1 MCCPKYGENCER
13 NCGRCNN
20 NVSCRHDNG
29 HCSSGCAAGWAAPK
43 CDTECPAHTF
53 GENCSNICGRCKDN
67 VTCDR
72 VSGLCPLHCSA
83 GWSGPRCDKV
93 CAQYTFGD
101 NCSTTCGQCKDNAT
115 CHHIHGTCSLGCA
128 AGRTGH
134 RCDKVEEKAEEDDN
148 NMMLIPAVGGSLLG
162 LIIVFTIVA
171 IIIMRRRSRQSA
183 GVKGVL
189 PAAEPRDNI
198 SLPENAY
205 VMYRSTP
212 PSPSDW
218 TPPTAAEGEARWNR
232 MIINI
237 LDKLQGR
244 DLEKEFSELRFGK
257 VFECT
262 VAVRRRNRRKNRFK
276 DILPYDHSRVVLENI
291 NGEDCSDYI
300 NASYIKGYNKDT
312 VYIATQG
319 PMQTTED
326 DFWRMVW
333 QEHVTQIVML
343 TKSLTK
349 SHKTAAFY
357 KYWPSA
363 GEKKKYDQV
372 EVTCVD
378 EVNKAHFIVRT
389 FSVKQDNE
397 YRHVEQFQ
405 FTGFTD
411 QETPSAVS
419 FVVFWRFVNSR
430 APPHLSSPSIIHC
443 SAGVGLTGVYI
454 ALDIVMKQAESESE
468 TNIFDVVNRIRLDR
482 CSMVK
487 SKDYYLYL
495 HRTVLE
501 ACVSRGTCL
510 DMATFEMVFPELVEV
525 DSPNNLIDRQFQNLR
540 VLPDVRLD
548 DSYAFLEESG
558 DDSKKFLTVQIDGG
572 SISINAF
579 FVPTLLDAH
588 GIIMTPLPESWD
600 TVWSLVEGYS
610 IKEIML
616 LGNAL
621 CGKPGAG
628 PYWPTQTG
636 HRLQAGPYT
645 VSLTDKRQLATC
657 LTGYSLTWQRRYG
670 SGGVQLTHYNDWHE
684 DIPVNTC
691 DLVYLLKTFTTT
703 LHERERTPLLV
714 LCMSALHRDSV
725 ARSCLFCVMCHLL
738 GQMTLDG
745 QVDVFTAVRHMQS
758 VVPDFV
764 LTAEQFRLCFQT
776 AQQLLTSDIYAN
788 TMAQ

>member
-525 DSPNNLIDRQFQNLR
+525 DSPNNLIDRQFQ
-540 VLPDVRLD
+540 
-548 DSYAFLEESG
+548 
-558 DDSKKFLTVQIDGG
+558 
-572 SISINAF
+572 
-579 FVPTLLDAH
+579 
-588 GIIMTPLPESWD
+588 
-600 TVWSLVEGYS
+600 
-610 IKEIML
+610 
-616 LGNAL
+616 
-621 CGKPGAG
+621 GAG